1 MDSGDVLKKHIVAW
15 AKRIGSRQAQI
26 ELIGAGLGLST
37 VQKLISGAYES
48 SPKGIAHILESVL
61 VKEERD
67 EKKQR
72 AK

>member
-1 MDSGDVLKKHIVAW
+1 MDNGDVLKKHIVAW

-48 SPKGIAHILESVL
+48 SPKGIAHILEEVL
-61 VKEERD
+61 AKEGGYE
-67 EKKQR
+67 KQR